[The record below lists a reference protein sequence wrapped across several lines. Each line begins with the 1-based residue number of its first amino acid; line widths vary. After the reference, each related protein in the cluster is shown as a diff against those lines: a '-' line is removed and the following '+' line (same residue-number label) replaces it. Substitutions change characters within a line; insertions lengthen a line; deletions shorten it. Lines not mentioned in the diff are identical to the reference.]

1 MRKRF
6 NRNAV
11 CSSQNYSASKKAHQ
25 ELLQEKHGSF
35 VGLAASDQHLE
46 EIPLNRK
53 LFAKSYMVTIWV
65 FGKPM
70 LVTKDEYDKHCQGF
84 TKH

>member
-1 MRKRF
+1 MRKKF

-46 EIPLNRK
+46 EFPLNRK
-53 LFAKSYMVTIWV
+53 LFAKSYMVIIWV

-70 LVTKDEYDKHCQGF
+70 QVTKDEYDKHCQGF

>member
-6 NRNAV
+6 NTNCI
-11 CSSQNYSASKKAHQ
+11 CSSENYRASKKAHQ
-25 ELLQEKHGSF
+25 ELLQTLHDSF
-35 VGLAASDQHLE
+35 IGLAVSEQHLE

-70 LVTKDEYDKHCQGF
+70 QVTKDEYDKHCQGF

>member
-1 MRKRF
+1 MRQRF

-25 ELLQEKHGSF
+25 ELLQTLHDSF
-35 VGLAASDQHLE
+35 VGFTVSDQHLE
-46 EIPLNRK
+46 ETTLNQK
-53 LFAKSYMVTIWV
+53 LFARSYMVTIWV

-70 LVTKDEYDKHCQGF
+70 QVTKDEYDKHCQGF